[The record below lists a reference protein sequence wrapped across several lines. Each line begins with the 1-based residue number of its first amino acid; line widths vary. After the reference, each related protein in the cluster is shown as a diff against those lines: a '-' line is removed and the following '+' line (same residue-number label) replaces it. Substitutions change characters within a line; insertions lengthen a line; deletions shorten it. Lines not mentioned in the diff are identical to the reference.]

1 MARAPPEP
9 SASESG
15 RISLVVVVEVPPL
28 RTRVCLGRCRRAF
41 GGGGRF
47 SDSGRALVSARDC
60 RRHRH
65 ARMKNAQRRGRFHR
79 FQGAMMFRRKRKKTA
94 CPERRG
100 PPQGGKKNPPP
111 PILSLSLSLSLS
123 PSLPPSPK
131 THRRFLL
138 FQKMRTTRAPPL
150 QLLPAVVALAA
161 LLSALLPSSLASETC
176 VQAAATLASGACKTL
191 HAAAS
196 RTGASV
202 ATADCATLHAV
213 SVTMAP
219 QAPPPDDACCAD
231 MRRFVESGCG
241 CDADVERLV
250 AAGGFA
256 PGTAAGAARLAT
268 VSRCADPAL
277 GGRMFMNPCGNNCMP
292 VVNGLSGGGGGGGGR
307 GAAAAAPGGAVPAL
321 VGGSVSPAAAP
332 VVAAPGAAAAVPA
345 AAAASGSSSA
355 RFPTAIL
362 LAPTATVPSVAAAT
376 ATAAAPP
383 LTPAPASPSANAAAA
398 MPTTAAATNA
408 TAAPAAGAAPR
419 PGGIS
424 FGAGPP
430 PVFSAATAGLL
441 TAAGKK

>member
-1 MARAPPEP
+1 MDRPKE
-9 SASESG
+9 
-15 RISLVVVVEVPPL
+15 
-28 RTRVCLGRCRRAF
+28 
-41 GGGGRF
+41 
-47 SDSGRALVSARDC
+47 
-60 RRHRH
+60 
-65 ARMKNAQRRGRFHR
+65 
-79 FQGAMMFRRKRKKTA
+79 
-94 CPERRG
+94 
-100 PPQGGKKNPPP
+100 GKKLTTTNSLF
-111 PILSLSLSLSLS
+111 LSL
-123 PSLPPSPK
+123 SLPPSPK
-131 THRRFLL
+131 THRRLLL

-202 ATADCATLHAV
+202 ATADCATLQAV
-213 SVTMAP
+213 SVTMTP

-292 VVNGLSGGGGGGGGR
+292 VVNGLSGGGGGGGG
-307 GAAAAAPGGAVPAL
+307 GGAAAAAAAPGGAVPAL
-321 VGGSVSPAAAP
+321 VGGSVAPAAAP

-362 LAPTATVPSVAAAT
+362 LAPTATVPTVAAAT

-383 LTPAPASPSANAAAA
+383 LTPTPASPSANAAAA